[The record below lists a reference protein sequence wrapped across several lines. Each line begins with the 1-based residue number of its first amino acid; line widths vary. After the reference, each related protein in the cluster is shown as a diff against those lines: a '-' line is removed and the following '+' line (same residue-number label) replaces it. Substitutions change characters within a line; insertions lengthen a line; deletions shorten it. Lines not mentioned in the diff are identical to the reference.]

1 MAAECFGPRGDEKNG
16 CREECL
22 AFCSMKGVKSK
33 FTSFRSNRFNN
44 LFVNA
49 SAIIF
54 HKDHIK
60 TFLDEYVSHNNLK
73 LKSIVSDL
81 NDTIILSNVSV
92 LSFFHLF
99 FTDPYWKL
107 MESTKPYSEFPT
119 YVKLMAETLDLW
131 STNEFN
137 PLMAASVFF

>member
-1 MAAECFGPRGDEKNG
+1 MRELQLRVIRMAAECFGPRGDEKNG

-60 TFLDEYVSHNNLK
+60 PSWMSTFH
-73 LKSIVSDL
+73 
-81 NDTIILSNVSV
+81 TI
-92 LSFFHLF
+92 
-99 FTDPYWKL
+99 T
-107 MESTKPYSEFPT
+107 
-119 YVKLMAETLDLW
+119 
-131 STNEFN
+131 
-137 PLMAASVFF
+137 